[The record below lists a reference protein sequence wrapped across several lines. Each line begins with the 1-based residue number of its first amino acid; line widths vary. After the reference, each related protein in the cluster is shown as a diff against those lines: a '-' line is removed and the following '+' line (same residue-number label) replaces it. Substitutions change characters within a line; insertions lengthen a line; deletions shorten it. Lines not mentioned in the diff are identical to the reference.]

1 MKCKICLC
9 DLDEEQK
16 SGYVGIAG
24 KIQPVETIKII
35 IGSGLM
41 IYYPMVYKVTPKE
54 LQGKKDEYVIVD
66 VRETDELEEG
76 KIDGA
81 VNIPL
86 GQLIRKARQCDLND
100 LKRKKICTYCSG
112 GYRGNIAADELN
124 KQGFDAVT
132 IEGGYSAWK
141 DGEKTKRKDND
152 SNE

>member
-1 MKCKICLC
+1 VFIIRASTQVLKTFSSLH
-9 DLDEEQK
+9 
-16 SGYVGIAG
+16 
-24 KIQPVETIKII
+24 QPVETIKII
-35 IGSGLM
+35 IGSRLM

-54 LQGKKDEYVIVD
+54 LQGKKDEYLIVD

-86 GQLIRKARQCDLND
+86 GQLIRKARHGDLND

-112 GYRGNIAADELN
+112 GYRGNIAADELS